1 MRPETSLFKAFEIFD
16 HAAKLSETASVWGRL
31 APTHCEPRS

>member
-16 HAAKLSETASVWGRL
+16 HTAKSLILGVCDVLT
-31 APTHCEPRS
+31 THSLR

>member
-16 HAAKLSETASVWGRL
+16 HSVLQKHTAKEFNMN
-31 APTHCEPRS
+31 